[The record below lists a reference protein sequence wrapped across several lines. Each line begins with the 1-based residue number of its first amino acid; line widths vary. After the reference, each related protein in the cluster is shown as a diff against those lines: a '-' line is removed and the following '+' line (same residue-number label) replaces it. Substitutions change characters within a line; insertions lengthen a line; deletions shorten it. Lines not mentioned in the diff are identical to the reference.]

1 MVPDDMTPEERKD
14 WNARWFQAWRHSQR
28 GGMGEN
34 GNIFPTADTTTP
46 RMVLQWV
53 PVPQEK
59 QPCGLDRATLHALNV
74 PHTFHWKV
82 VFMGSYADATQRI
95 RTLREQHLAVPHPYE
110 RYGKIPPVGIVVPDA
125 ADFILVKQA

>member
-1 MVPDDMTPEERKD
+1 MHHEPGTLF
-14 WNARWFQAWRHSQR
+14 A
-28 GGMGEN
+28 MG
-34 GNIFPTADTTTP
+34 DTTTP

-125 ADFILVKQA
+125 ADFILVKQT